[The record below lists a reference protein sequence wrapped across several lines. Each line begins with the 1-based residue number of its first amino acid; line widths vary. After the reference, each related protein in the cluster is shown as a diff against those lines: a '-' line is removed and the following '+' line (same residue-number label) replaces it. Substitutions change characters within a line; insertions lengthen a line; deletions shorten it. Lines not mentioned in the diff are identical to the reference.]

1 MYLHEHG
8 SKSSSVSLS
17 VCGLIKLTSWL
28 WRTAA
33 HQLELEVVGAKI
45 LALQV
50 LEQLPESRTNCVS
63 AVQAV
68 SIQGL
73 FNLEVFVLTHG
84 GRLDQVELE
93 AETQSVS
100 LKRYKMAF
108 IQGCEKKGRQHV
120 NSCLTIMPD
129 TITNLKKKKKLDC

>member
-33 HQLELEVVGAKI
+33 HQLELEVVGAKV

-108 IQGCEKKGRQHV
+108 IQGFEKKGRQHV

-129 TITNLKKKKKLDC
+129 TITNLKKKKKN